1 MARHDPEP
9 RASIY
14 ERITATIIGSL
25 EQGVRPWIKPWA
37 SGPATRPLR
46 HTGEPYAGINI
57 LILWAE
63 AEARGYTSPTW
74 MTFRQATALG
84 AHVRRGERGTTVVY
98 ADTLRRTETADDGSA
113 EELER
118 QIPFLKT
125 YTVFSVEQIEGLPE
139 RYLVQTPDPLPIEQR
154 IAHADAFFARIGA
167 DVRHGGGEAY
177 YALASDH
184 VQMPPFERFRD
195 AESYYATLAHEH
207 SHWTRH
213 ASRLARDLG
222 GRSFGDQGYAR
233 EELVAELAAA
243 YLCADLG
250 VTATPR
256 EDHAA
261 YIASWLEVL
270 RADSR
275 AIFAA
280 AAHASRAVAYL
291 HAAATP
297 P

>member
-9 RASIY
+9 RTSIY
-14 ERITATIIGSL
+14 ERITATIISSL
-25 EQGVRPWIKPWA
+25 EQGVRPWTKPWA

-98 ADTLRRTETADDGSA
+98 ADALRRTEMEADGSG
-113 EELER
+113 EEIER

-125 YTVFSVEQIEGLPE
+125 YTVFSVEQIDGLPE
-139 RYLVQTPDPLPIEQR
+139 RYLLPAPDPLPVEQR
-154 IAHADAFFARIGA
+154 IVHADAFFARVRA

-177 YALASDH
+177 YALESDH

-207 SHWTRH
+207 AHWTRH
-213 ASRLARDLG
+213 ASRLGRDLG

-250 VTATPR
+250 VTVTPR
-256 EDHAA
+256 ADHAA

-291 HAAATP
+291 HTVATP